1 LSNEEKNNLTLGFS
15 ANNGCSGTSGGVASA
30 GFAGL
35 CLQDGPSGVRGVD
48 MVNSYPSGIH
58 IGATWNQILA
68 NDVGS
73 YMGAEF
79 KRKGGK
85 YLSASRFG

>member
-1 LSNEEKNNLTLGFS
+1 LNNNEKNNLTFGFMS
-15 ANNGCSGTSGGVASA
+15 TPNGCSGNSGAAASV
-30 GFAGL
+30 GFPGF

-48 MVNSYPSGIH
+48 MVSAYASGIH
-58 IGATWNQILA
+58 IGASWNRSLA
-68 NDVGS
+68 LAVAE

-85 YLSASRFG
+85 